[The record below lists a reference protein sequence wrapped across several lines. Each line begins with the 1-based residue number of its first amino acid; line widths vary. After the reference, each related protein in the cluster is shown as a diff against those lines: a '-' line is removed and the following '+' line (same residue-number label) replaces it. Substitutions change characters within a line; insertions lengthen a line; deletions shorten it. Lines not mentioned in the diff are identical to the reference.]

1 MAVLFSLLV
10 SVVALVTVAV
20 LVYVPAATDS
30 DTCTTISSGV
40 SEAPGTNGCVLAA
53 VQVTTCPEG
62 IGVPGDARPPRPV

>member
-1 MAVLFSLLV
+1 M
-10 SVVALVTVAV
+10 TVAV

-62 IGVPGDARPPRPV
+62 IGVPGTHVHPGPSEM